1 MPQPVAGAL
10 LGQAGSGH
18 GFPTLAPSMSEPSRD
33 DHSND
38 AVNRTAVE
46 RRIRNRALTI
56 GVSVTPFGL
65 SFGAVSVEAHLNL
78 IQVCLLSL
86 VLFSGASQF
95 ALVSVIGA
103 GGSYF
108 SAVGTAL
115 LLGVRNG
122 LYGARINALLRP
134 SGWHRL
140 VMAQVTID
148 ESTAMAVSE
157 APSGHSA
164 RAFWST
170 ALSVY
175 VLWNVSTIIGAL
187 AGNAL
192 GSPATTG
199 LDVAGPAAF
208 IALLAPR
215 LTSLRMRL
223 VALGSGV
230 IALVTVPIVPVG
242 APILIGGLTAVALLL
257 VLDR

>member
-1 MPQPVAGAL
+1 MPELPQDAHPADA
-10 LGQAGSGH
+10 S
-18 GFPTLAPSMSEPSRD
+18 SRK
-33 DHSND
+33 
-38 AVNRTAVE
+38 AAE

-78 IQVCLLSL
+78 IQVCVLSL

-95 ALVSVIGA
+95 ALVSIIGA
-103 GGSYF
+103 GGSYL
-108 SAVGTAL
+108 SAVSTAL

-134 SGWHRL
+134 FGWRRL
-140 VMAQVTID
+140 VMAEVTID

-170 ALSVY
+170 ALTVY

-187 AGNAL
+187 VGNAL
-192 GSPATTG
+192 GSPATIG
-199 LDVAGPAAF
+199 LNVAGPAAF

-215 LTSLRMRL
+215 LTSVRMRL
-223 VALGSGV
+223 AALGSGV
-230 IALVTVPIVPVG
+230 IALLTVPVVPVG

-257 VLDR
+257 VFDR

>member
-1 MPQPVAGAL
+1 
-10 LGQAGSGH
+10 
-18 GFPTLAPSMSEPSRD
+18 MSEPSRD
-33 DHSND
+33 EHVKSD
-38 AVNRTAVE
+38 ASEGAAR

-56 GVSVTPFGL
+56 GISVTPFGL
-65 SFGAVSVEAHLNL
+65 SFGAVSVEAHLSI

-95 ALVSVIGA
+95 ALVSIVGA
-103 GGSYF
+103 GGSSF

-122 LYGARINALLRP
+122 LYGARIKALLRP
-134 SGWHRL
+134 TGWRRFVL
-140 VMAQVTID
+140 AEVTID

-157 APSGHSA
+157 APSGHAA
-164 RAFWST
+164 RAFWLT

-175 VLWNVSTIIGAL
+175 VLWNISTVIGAL
-187 AGNAL
+187 VGNAL

-215 LTSLRMRL
+215 LRTARMRI
-223 VALGSGV
+223 VALASGV

-257 VLDR
+257 VFDR

>member
-1 MPQPVAGAL
+1 
-10 LGQAGSGH
+10 
-18 GFPTLAPSMSEPSRD
+18 MSERSRD
-33 DHSND
+33 EHVMQDETRK
-38 AVNRTAVE
+38 AAA

-65 SFGAVSVEAHLNL
+65 SFGAVAVEAHLSL

-95 ALVSVIGA
+95 ALVSIIGA

-134 SGWHRL
+134 TGWRRF
-140 VMAQVTID
+140 VTAEVTID

-157 APSGHSA
+157 ARTGHGA

-175 VLWNVSTIIGAL
+175 VLWNVSTLAGAL
-187 AGNAL
+187 VGNAL
-192 GSPATTG
+192 GSPAATG

-215 LTSLRMRL
+215 LTTARMRL

-230 IALVTVPIVPVG
+230 IALVTVPVVPVG

>member
-1 MPQPVAGAL
+1 MSTPRPEDQP
-10 LGQAGSGH
+10 
-18 GFPTLAPSMSEPSRD
+18 D
-33 DHSND
+33 DA
-38 AVNRTAVE
+38 AVQRAAH

-65 SFGAVSVEAHLNL
+65 SFGAVSVEAHLSL
-78 IQVCLLSL
+78 IQICLLSL

-95 ALVSVIGA
+95 ALVSIIGA
-103 GGSYF
+103 GGSTF

-122 LYGARINALLRP
+122 LYGARVNALLRP
-134 SGWHRL
+134 SGWRRL
-140 VMAQVTID
+140 LMAQTTID

-157 APSGHSA
+157 APAGHAA

-170 ALSVY
+170 AVSVY
-175 VLWNVSTIIGAL
+175 VLWNLSTIVGAL

-208 IALLAPR
+208 VALLAPR
-215 LTSLRMRL
+215 LRATRMRL
-223 VALGSGV
+223 VALASGG
-230 IALVTVPIVPVG
+230 IALATVPLVPVG
-242 APILIGGLTAVALLL
+242 APILVGGLAAVALLL

>member
-1 MPQPVAGAL
+1 
-10 LGQAGSGH
+10 
-18 GFPTLAPSMSEPSRD
+18 MSEPPRD
-33 DHSND
+33 DASIGGETRR
-38 AVNRTAVE
+38 AAA

-56 GVSVTPFGL
+56 GVSVTPFGV
-65 SFGAVSVEAHLNL
+65 SFGAVSVEAHLSL

-95 ALVSVIGA
+95 ALVSILGA
-103 GGSYF
+103 GGSYV

-122 LYGARINALLRP
+122 LYAARINALLRP
-134 SGWHRL
+134 TGLRRFL
-140 VMAQVTID
+140 MAEVTID

-157 APSGHSA
+157 APAGYAA

-175 VLWNVSTIIGAL
+175 VLWNLSTIVGAL
-187 AGNAL
+187 VGNAF

-215 LTSLRMRL
+215 LTTMRMRL
-223 VALGSGV
+223 VALASGA
-230 IALVTVPIVPVG
+230 IALVTVPLVPVG

-257 VLDR
+257 VFDR

>member
-1 MPQPVAGAL
+1 
-10 LGQAGSGH
+10 
-18 GFPTLAPSMSEPSRD
+18 MSEPPRD
-33 DHSND
+33 DDPTD
-38 AVNRTAVE
+38 ATIRKAAE

-65 SFGAVSVEAHLNL
+65 SFGALSVEAHLNL

-95 ALVSVIGA
+95 ALVSIIGA
-103 GGSYF
+103 GGSYL
-108 SAVGTAL
+108 SAVSTAL

-134 SGWHRL
+134 SGWRRL
-140 VMAQVTID
+140 VTAEVTID

-157 APSGHSA
+157 ASSGHSA

-187 AGNAL
+187 VGNAL

-215 LTSLRMRL
+215 LTTVRMRL

-230 IALVTVPIVPVG
+230 IALLTVPVVPVG
-242 APILIGGLTAVALLL
+242 APILIDGLTAVAVLL
-257 VLDR
+257 VFDR

>member
-1 MPQPVAGAL
+1 V
-10 LGQAGSGH
+10 
-18 GFPTLAPSMSEPSRD
+18 SEPPRD
-33 DHSND
+33 DASIGGETRS
-38 AVNRTAVE
+38 AAQ

-56 GVSVTPFGL
+56 GVSVTPFGV
-65 SFGAVSVEAHLNL
+65 SFGAVSVEAHLSL

-134 SGWHRL
+134 SGLRRF
-140 VMAQVTID
+140 VMAEVTID

-157 APSGHSA
+157 APAGYAA
-164 RAFWST
+164 RAFGST

-175 VLWNVSTIIGAL
+175 VLWNLSTIIGAL
-187 AGNAL
+187 VGNAF

-215 LTSLRMRL
+215 LTTMRMRL
-223 VALGSGV
+223 VALTSGV
-230 IALVTVPIVPVG
+230 IALAAVPLVPVG

-257 VLDR
+257 VFDR